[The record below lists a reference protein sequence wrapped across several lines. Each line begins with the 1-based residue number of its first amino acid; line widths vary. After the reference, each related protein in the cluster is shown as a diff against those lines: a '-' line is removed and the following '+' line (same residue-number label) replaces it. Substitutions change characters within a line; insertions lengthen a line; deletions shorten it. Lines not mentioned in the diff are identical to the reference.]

1 MEIRKDMKGQ
11 GEELRLALEQKR
23 QGVGKVSHSLVI
35 CFMPRD
41 PIDHD
46 RKQVRSETISK
57 AYRSNFPAYIAY
69 HF

>member
-1 MEIRKDMKGQ
+1 MKGQ
-11 GEELRLALEQKR
+11 GEDLRLALEQKR
-23 QGVGKVSHSLVI
+23 QGVGKVSFSLILVI